1 MPISSKFICILKISL
16 VNQLVVHNLIKIIGK
31 KIWYLLQWKFSIF
44 VILSCYYDSNRS
56 AKTTSQN
63 SKAHYQN
70 KNLGKSSIKHV
81 NINRGKS
88 LHKGLYRYEQPCTG
102 WPMSLMKTSS
112 WLGFWEFRH
121 PVWAVGS
128 YLSGP
133 PAAGTDG
140 TESTGGFHQ
149 RHGSPCTYLH

>member
-1 MPISSKFICILKISL
+1 MPISSKFVSILKISL
-16 VNQLVVHNLIKIIGK
+16 VNELVVHNLIKIIGK

-88 LHKGLYRYEQPCTG
+88 LHKGLYCER
-102 WPMSLMKTSS
+102 WMLNFRISLR
-112 WLGFWEFRH
+112 E
-121 PVWAVGS
+121 GS
-128 YLSGP
+128 Y
-133 PAAGTDG
+133 
-140 TESTGGFHQ
+140 GGQFL
-149 RHGSPCTYLH
+149 RFCLLFPSSIVSLTLHWCLLN